1 MQNLVVKAG
10 SFGLGTFTKPTQS
23 LPRHAFLG
31 GKSFRILHLLI
42 VLLIQPR
49 RAIRTEYVA
58 EMLPM
63 ISAAQGWERY
73 VFLGPSRPHLPF

>member
-10 SFGLGTFTKPTQS
+10 SFGLGTFTKPTHGS

-31 GKSFRILHLLI
+31 GKSSPLHLPL